1 MAQHKISVIAPKDPD
16 LTLVEAGLEGIDY
29 DLDVNVCTSV
39 GETIEA
45 VKGADVI
52 IDILVPMPTEVVEE
66 IDTARAIV
74 SGSHGFDRID
84 HEAATRKKIMVVNS
98 AGFCTEEVSNH
109 TIMFLLACAK
119 SVVLLDKKVRAG
131 GRRTD
136 AMPVLPPID
145 GQTLGIVGLGNIG
158 RATARKAQAFG
169 LEVISYDPYVQP
181 WISKEYRVEMVGTLD
196 ELASRS
202 DYVSVLVPLNSET
215 TGLIGESFFNAMK
228 PTAYFINTCRGP
240 TVDEAALIRALDEG
254 KIIGAALDVF
264 EQEPPSQDNP
274 LLKMDNVIL
283 TPHSAGT
290 STTSAPASLVRLG
303 QETAR
308 ILRGT
313 WPMSLVNPEVKSE
326 IESRPL
332 AVNR

>member
-1 MAQHKISVIAPKDPD
+1 MAQHKIAVIAPKDPD
-16 LTLVEAGLEGIDY
+16 LTLVKAGLEGLDY

-84 HEAATRKKIMVVNS
+84 YEAATRKKIMVVNS

-119 SVVLLDKKVRAG
+119 SLVQLDTKVRAG
-131 GRRTD
+131 GWRTD

-169 LEVISYDPYVQP
+169 LEVISYDPYVPP
-181 WISKEYRVEMVGTLD
+181 WISKEYRVEMVGTLE

-202 DYVSVLVPLNSET
+202 DYASVLVPLNEET
-215 TGLIGESFFNAMK
+215 TRLIGESFFNAMK

-240 TVDEAALIRALDEG
+240 TVDETALIRALDEG
-254 KIIGAALDVF
+254 KIVGAALDVF

-274 LLKMDNVIL
+274 LLTMENVIL

-290 STTSAPASLVRLG
+290 STASAPASLVRLG

-308 ILRGT
+308 ILNGT
-313 WPMSLVNPEVKSE
+313 WPMSLVNPEVRSA

-332 AVNR
+332 ALNR